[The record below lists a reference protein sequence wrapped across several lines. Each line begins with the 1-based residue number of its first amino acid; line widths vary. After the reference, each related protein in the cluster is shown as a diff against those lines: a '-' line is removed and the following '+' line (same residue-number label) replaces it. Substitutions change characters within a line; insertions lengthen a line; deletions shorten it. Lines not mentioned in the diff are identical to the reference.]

1 MYMNSEKAK
10 NLRITKAIFG
20 LSLILSIIL
29 SALLLFNSLRWLIMI
44 AVLAVILF
52 SGCRIANMLD
62 KRGRSYSWLLTIA
75 VLNLFIMVPELSLRV
90 AGFSYVSGI
99 ANMAEEQFAV
109 LRPEARSIF
118 VPDKDLF
125 WKLPSSN
132 DNVNSYGFPGDE
144 IEIPKPPNTYRILF
158 LGDSVTQLGYPR
170 FVERFFNVLLGNSS
184 IQIECV
190 TMAVAG
196 YSSYQGKVMAQLY
209 AKKFQPDLAVV
220 FYGWN
225 DHWQAYGSID
235 SETEPPGDPG
245 VLWHI
250 YQNSRLLQF
259 FFKLTRPIAGG
270 EKSQIIDEVRVPI
283 QEYEANLDEI
293 ESRFEGQ
300 DVPVVFITAP
310 TSHYRLGV
318 ADYLVENQY
327 AGSKEEVII
336 LHKAYN
342 EIVREIA
349 AASNAYLLDLEQ
361 KVASLKNL
369 EKIFLN
375 DGIHFTREGTEVVAN
390 IIAEYI
396 YDHVLP
402 DSLKADESLIQ

>member
-1 MYMNSEKAK
+1 MNSDKAK

-20 LSLILSIIL
+20 FSLILSIIL

-52 SGCRIANMLD
+52 GGWRMANVLD
-62 KRGRSYSWLLTIA
+62 KRGRSYSWLLTLA
-75 VLNLFIMVPELSLRV
+75 VLNLFIMVPELSPRV

-118 VPDKDLF
+118 VPDENLF
-125 WKLPSSN
+125 WKLPPFN
-132 DNVNSYGFPGDE
+132 ENVNSYGFPGDE

-158 LGDSVTQLGYPR
+158 LGDSVTQLGYPG
-170 FVERFFNVLLGNSS
+170 FVERILNMLLGNSVV
-184 IQIECV
+184 QIECV
-190 TMAVAG
+190 NMAVAG
-196 YSSYQGKVMAQLY
+196 YSSFQGKIMASLY
-209 AKKFQPDLAVV
+209 AEKIQPDLAVV
-220 FYGWN
+220 FFGWN

-245 VLWHI
+245 LLWHI

-270 EKSQIIDEVRVPI
+270 EKSQIIDKVRVPI
-283 QEYEANLDEI
+283 QEYEENLKEI
-293 ESRFEGQ
+293 EKKFDGLH
-300 DVPVVFITAP
+300 VPAVFITAP

-318 ADYLVENQY
+318 PDYLVENQY
-327 AGSKEEVII
+327 AKSKEEVLI

-349 AASNAYLLDLEQ
+349 AESNTYLLDLEQ
-361 KVASLKNL
+361 KVDSLNNL
-369 EKIFLN
+369 DQIFLN
-375 DGIHFTREGTEVVAN
+375 DGIHFTRQGTEVVAN
-390 IIAEYI
+390 IIGEYI
-396 YDHVLP
+396 YDNVLP
-402 DSLKADESLIQ
+402 DSLKTIYGY

>member
-1 MYMNSEKAK
+1 MNSEKSK

-20 LSLILSIIL
+20 FSLILSIIL
-29 SALLLFNSLRWLIMI
+29 SALLLFNSLRWVIMI
-44 AVLAVILF
+44 AVLAVILLG
-52 SGCRIANMLD
+52 GCRIANVLD

-118 VPDKDLF
+118 VPDENLF
-125 WKLPSSN
+125 WKLPPSN
-132 DNVNSYGFPGDE
+132 ENVNSYGFPGDE

-170 FVERFFNVLLGNSS
+170 YVEGFLNMLLGNGN
-184 IQIECV
+184 IYIECI

-196 YSSYQGKVMAQLY
+196 YSSYQGKVMAGLY
-209 AKKFQPDLAVV
+209 AEKFQPDLAVV
-220 FYGWN
+220 FFGWN

-235 SETEPPGDPG
+235 SETQPPGDPG

-270 EKSQIIDEVRVPI
+270 EKSEIIDQVRVPLG
-283 QEYEANLDEI
+283 EYEENLKEI

-300 DVPVVFITAP
+300 DAPVLFITAP

-318 ADYLVENQY
+318 PDYLVENQY
-327 AGSKEEVII
+327 AKSKEEVIV

-342 EIVREIA
+342 EIVRGIA
-349 AASNAYLLDLEQ
+349 ADHNTYLLDLEQ
-361 KVASLKNL
+361 KVDSLNIID
-369 EKIFLN
+369 KIFLN
-375 DGIHFTREGTEVVAN
+375 DGIHFNRQGTEVIAE
-390 IIAEYI
+390 IIGEYI
-396 YDHVLP
+396 YDNVLP
-402 DSLKADESLIQ
+402 DSLKATDNLIQ